1 MERIT
6 DHFPRQQQI
15 VIDSA
20 VVLFESPKFH
30 KWMTVTKNCHIGDG
44 VSLKVEL
51 KSVQLLN
58 DQRVSQPITV
68 RVDCI
73 VASMTE

>member
-1 MERIT
+1 MERIM

-15 VIDSA
+15 VIDST

-30 KWMTVTKNCHIGDG
+30 KWMVVTKNCHIGDG

-58 DQRVSQPITV
+58 DQRVQPITV